1 MTTTS
6 HPDAPSGTDAP
17 DATAAAKVPRYW
29 RSLAELNGDKSF
41 VSDFLDR
48 EFPVAASEF
57 PDGISR
63 RRWMQ
68 LMSASLAMAGV
79 AGCRYPE
86 ELIAPFVVRPVGRIP
101 GESYFTATN
110 VEIAGE
116 VCHLLVRCVDGRPTK
131 VEPNKEHPAGGV
143 TGTYAQAAMLELYD
157 PDRARGEAGVPLRR
171 EGKKRVPSD
180 WASFIKYGSAL
191 MRSGGNGERFAV
203 VMQPTTSPT
212 TLRMLAKLQS
222 KMPAA
227 SICFYDSVSG
237 DVMGKATKKVFGN
250 EARQD
255 LDFTTA
261 KVIVSIQADVLGG
274 QLGAGDNARTFSKSR
289 DPLTGEA
296 DPVVG
301 KMSRLYVVEGGFTT
315 TGAAADGRIA
325 IRPSQMPA
333 LVAELGR
340 RIEKA
345 KAGPLAKAGMAL
357 DAVTEQDQAYN
368 EIDPQERLERFLDSA
383 ASDLA
388 AAGAQGVVIIGEAL
402 GVDSIAAGIDMNAKL
417 GSLGAIQK
425 FTPVATSSLK
435 NQLTLTQLV
444 DKMRAGNVDEIF
456 IVDSNVAYSSP
467 GNIDFAAALA
477 RVEHTIYLG
486 MYDDETA
493 AMCEWSLPLAHPFES
508 WSDCVGREG
517 HYGVCQ
523 PQILPLLGGQ
533 SPAEV
538 LAVMLG
544 EEEFEAQ
551 KLVRRTA
558 DSVSGSA
565 ISDRQWRKLLHDGY
579 ADDMVVKAAEMQPQD
594 VSAELPA
601 EPPVL
606 VWDYDDES
614 FRDRFEVIFT
624 PAEGL
629 YDGRFANNGWL
640 QEMPHSIT
648 KLTWDNAAI
657 MSPRSA
663 KTLGTKHG
671 LMISLK
677 NEQGE
682 VELPVFEVP
691 GCAPGV
697 VSVAIGYGRTRV
709 GMVGGMPDED
719 VPTVGFDVSPIRS
732 TDTMLLASSLHAR
745 PRLTEYDLFA
755 TQDHWAIDDLGRN
768 ETQDRSYMLIREG
781 TTALLE
787 KLPEFTEAKG
797 PHVPKVGKNGSLWQE
812 PMQLI
817 QETKPLIPQW
827 GMSVDLSKCIGCNG
841 CVIACQSENNVPIVG
856 KEQIGM
862 SREMHW
868 LRIDR
873 YFQGDEDHA
882 DIVQEPVA
890 CMHCETAPCEQ
901 VCPVAATVHT
911 DEGLNAMV
919 YNRCIG
925 TRYCAN
931 NCPYKV
937 RRFNYFNFNV
947 PVGVGYG
954 IDAYPASIEQ
964 ASRKLQALALNP
976 DVTVRGRG
984 VMEKCTYCVQ
994 RIEAAKIDSRKE
1006 GRTSIADGAIVT
1018 ACQAACPTGAI
1029 EFGNVADPESRVSK
1043 AKADVRTY
1051 GMLSQL
1057 NVKPRTTYLS
1067 RIRNTPVALMT
1078 RAQLVDLATLEA
1090 PHHGHDDEGHGEHE
1104 GVGHGHDDGSV
1115 DHAGDETKG
1124 HTSRNRKRFMLP
1136 IV

>member
-6 HPDAPSGTDAP
+6 HTDAPSSTDAP
-17 DATAAAKVPRYW
+17 DATAVAKAPRYW
-29 RSLAELNGDKSF
+29 RSLAELNGDESF
-41 VSDFLDR
+41 TNDFLHR

-57 PDGISR
+57 PEGVSR

-86 ELIAPFVVRPVGRIP
+86 ELIAPFVVRPEGRIP
-101 GESYFTATN
+101 GETYFSATN

-116 VCHLLVRCVDGRPTK
+116 VRHLLVRCVDGRPTK

-157 PDRARGEAGVPLRR
+157 PDRARGETGVPIRR

-180 WASFIKYGSAL
+180 WDSFIKYGSAL
-191 MRSGGNGERFAV
+191 TRSSGTGERLAV
-203 VMQPTTSPT
+203 LMSPTTSPT
-212 TLRMLAKLQS
+212 TLRMLAKLQE
-222 KMPAA
+222 KLPAA
-227 SICFYDSVSG
+227 TICFHDSVTG
-237 DVMGKATKKVFGN
+237 GVMAEATQKVFGT

-255 LDFTTA
+255 FDFTDA
-261 KVIVSIQADVLGG
+261 KVIVSIQSDLLGT
-274 QLGAGDNARTFSKSR
+274 QAGAGDNARTFSKSR

-301 KMSRLYVVEGGFTT
+301 KMSRLYVAEGSFTT
-315 TGAAADGRIA
+315 TGVAADARIA
-325 IRPSQMPA
+325 LRPTQMPA
-333 LVAELGR
+333 LIAELGR
-340 RIEKA
+340 RIEQA
-345 KAGPLAKAGMAL
+345 KSGSLAKAGMKL
-357 DAVTEQDQAYN
+357 ETVTEDDQAYN
-368 EIDPQERLERFLDSA
+368 EVDPQDRLERFLDSA

-388 AAGAQGVVIIGEAL
+388 AAGDKGVVVVGDAL
-402 GVDSIAAGIDMNAKL
+402 GVDMIAAGIDLNSKL

-425 FTPVATSSLK
+425 FTPVSSSALK
-435 NQLTLTQLV
+435 NQVNLSQLTE
-444 DKMRAGNVDEIF
+444 KMLSGNVDSIF
-456 IVDSNVAYSSP
+456 IVDTNAVYNSP
-467 GNIDFAAALA
+467 ADIDFAEALS
-477 RVEHTIYLG
+477 RVEHSIYLG

-493 AMCEWSLPLAHPFES
+493 AKCEWSLPMAHPFES
-508 WSDCVGREG
+508 WGDCVGREG

-533 SPAEV
+533 TPAEV

-544 EEEFEAQ
+544 EAEYDIK

-558 DSVSGSA
+558 DSITGSA

-579 ADDMVVKAAEMQPQD
+579 ADDMVVAVDAVQQQETT
-594 VSAELPA
+594 VELPA
-601 EPPVL
+601 ASPVL
-606 VWDYDDES
+606 EWDYDEES
-614 FRDRFEVIFT
+614 FHNRFEVIFT
-624 PAEGL
+624 PADGL

-640 QEMPHSIT
+640 QEMPQSIT

-663 KTLGTKHG
+663 RALGTKHG
-671 LMISLK
+671 LMVALRTAD
-677 NEQGE
+677 GE

-697 VSVAIGYGRTRV
+697 VSVAIGYGRNRV
-709 GMVGGMPDED
+709 GMVGGMADED
-719 VPTVGFDVSPIRS
+719 VPTVGVDVSPIRTTS
-732 TDTMLLASSLHAR
+732 SMLLATSLQAR
-745 PRLTEYDLFA
+745 PRLTEYELCC
-755 TQDHWAIDDLGRN
+755 TQDHWAIDELGRD
-768 ETQDRSYMLIREG
+768 ETEDRSFMLIREG

-797 PHVPKVGKNGSLWQE
+797 PHVPKVGFDGSLWQE
-812 PMQLI
+812 PINQIEKTEKLV
-817 QETKPLIPQW
+817 PQW
-827 GMSVDLSKCIGCNG
+827 GMSVDLSKCLGCND

-856 KEQIGM
+856 KEQVGM

-911 DEGLNAMV
+911 DEGINAMA

-931 NCPYKV
+931 NCPFKV
-937 RRFNYFNFNV
+937 RRFNYFNFNEDI
-947 PVGVGYG
+947 GVGYG
-954 IDAYPASIEQ
+954 IDAYPGSIEE
-964 ASRKLQALALNP
+964 ASRKLQALVLNP

-994 RIEAAKIDSRKE
+994 RVEGAKIDARKE
-1006 GRTSIADGAIVT
+1006 GRTTVADGAIVT

-1043 AKADVRTY
+1043 AKADVRNY
-1051 GMLSQL
+1051 GMLGQL
-1057 NVKPRTTYLS
+1057 NVKPRTSYLS

-1078 RAQLVDLATLEA
+1078 RAQLDDLTNLKA
-1090 PHHGHDDEGHGEHE
+1090 PHHGHEEHGHGEGGE
-1104 GVGHGHDDGSV
+1104 HGHDSGE
-1115 DHAGDETKG
+1115 HAHDNGE
-1124 HTSRNRKRFMLP
+1124 HQARRNRARYTLP

>member
-1 MTTTS
+1 MTITS
-6 HPDAPSGTDAP
+6 HSDAPSGTDAP
-17 DATAAAKVPRYW
+17 DATAAAKAPRYW
-29 RSLAELNGDKSF
+29 RSLSELNGHESF
-41 VSDFLDR
+41 TNDFLHR

-57 PDGISR
+57 PDGVSR

-86 ELIAPFVVRPVGRIP
+86 ELIAPFVVRPEGRVP
-101 GESYFTATN
+101 GETYFSATN

-116 VCHLLVRCVDGRPTK
+116 VRHLLVRCVDGRPSK
-131 VEPNKEHPAGGV
+131 VEPNTDHPAGGV
-143 TGTYAQAAMLELYD
+143 TGAYAQAALLELYD
-157 PDRARGEAGVPLRR
+157 PDRARGETGVPIHR

-180 WASFIKYGSAL
+180 WASFIRYGSAL
-191 MRSGGNGERFAV
+191 MRSGGKGERLAV
-203 VMQPTTSPT
+203 LMPPTTSPT

-227 SICFYDSVSG
+227 TVCFYDSVSG
-237 DVMGKATKKVFGN
+237 GVMGQATKAVFGR

-255 LDFTTA
+255 FDFSEA
-261 KVIVSIQADVLGG
+261 KVIVSIQSDLLGS
-274 QLGAGDNARTFSKSR
+274 QSGAGDNARTFSKSR
-289 DPLTGEA
+289 DPITGQA

-301 KMSRLYVVEGGFTT
+301 KMSRLYVAEGGFTT
-315 TGAAADGRIA
+315 TGVAADARVA
-325 IRPSQMPA
+325 IRPTQMPA
-333 LVAELGR
+333 LIAELGR

-345 KAGPLAKAGMAL
+345 KSGSLAKAGMKV
-357 DAVTEQDQAYN
+357 DAVSKDEQAYN
-368 EIDPQERLERFLDSA
+368 EIVPQDRLERFLDSA

-388 AAGAQGVVIIGEAL
+388 AAGDKGVVVVGEAL
-402 GVDSIAAGIDMNAKL
+402 GADMIAAGIDLNSKL
-417 GSLGAIQK
+417 GSLGSIQK
-425 FTPVATSSLK
+425 FTPVASASLK
-435 NQLTLTQLV
+435 NQVTLNQLV
-444 DKMRAGNVDEIF
+444 EKMHSGNVNEIF
-456 IVDSNVAYSSP
+456 IVDANAVYNSP
-467 GNIDFAAALA
+467 ADIDFAEALTH
-477 RVEHTIYLG
+477 VEHAIYLG

-493 AMCEWSLPLAHPFES
+493 EKCEWSLPMSHPFES
-508 WSDCVGREG
+508 WGDCVGREG

-533 SPAEV
+533 APAEV

-544 EEEFEAQ
+544 EEEFAIE

-558 DSVSGSA
+558 DSITGSA
-565 ISDRQWRKLLHDGY
+565 ISDRQWRKLLHDGH
-579 ADDMVVKAAEMQPQD
+579 ADDMVVKADAVEPQD
-594 VSAELPA
+594 VSAKLPA
-601 EPPVL
+601 DSPVL
-606 VWDYDDES
+606 AWDYDEES
-614 FRDRFEVIFT
+614 FKNRFEVIFT

-640 QEMPHSIT
+640 QEMPQSVT

-663 KTLGTKHG
+663 RALGTKHG
-671 LMISLK
+671 LMVALRRDD
-677 NEQGE
+677 GE
-682 VELPVFEVP
+682 VELPVFEIP

-719 VPTVGFDVSPIRS
+719 VPTVGVDVSSIRT
-732 TDTMLLASSLHAR
+732 TDSMMLVKSLEAR
-745 PRLTEYDLFA
+745 PRLNQYPLSV
-755 TQDHWAIDDLGRN
+755 TQDHWAIDELGRD
-768 ETQDRSYMLIREG
+768 EAEDRSFTLIREG
-781 TTALLE
+781 TTTLLD
-787 KLPEFTEAKG
+787 KLPDFTQAKG
-797 PHVPKVGKNGSLWQE
+797 PHVPKVGNNGSLWQE
-812 PMQLI
+812 PMDEI
-817 QETKPLIPQW
+817 QKTRERVPQW
-827 GMSVDLSKCIGCNG
+827 GMSIDLSKCLGCND

-856 KEQIGM
+856 KEQVGN

-911 DEGLNAMV
+911 DEGINAMV

-931 NCPYKV
+931 NCPFKV
-937 RRFNYFNFNV
+937 RRFNFFNYNES
-947 PVGVGYG
+947 VGVGYG
-954 IDAYPASIEQ
+954 IDAYPGSIDK
-964 ASRKLQALALNP
+964 ASRKLQAMVLNP

-994 RIEAAKIDSRKE
+994 RIEGAKINARKE
-1006 GRTSIADGAIVT
+1006 GHTSVADGAIVT

-1029 EFGNVADPESRVSK
+1029 EFGNIADPESRVSK
-1043 AKADVRTY
+1043 AKADVRSY

-1057 NVKPRTTYLS
+1057 NVKPRTSYLS

-1078 RAQLVDLATLEA
+1078 RVQLDDLANLEA
-1090 PHHGHDDEGHGEHE
+1090 PHHGDDEHDGGEHGRDEHGEESGDPAHE
-1104 GVGHGHDDGSV
+1104 NGEHQARRRRVRY
-1115 DHAGDETKG
+1115 A
-1124 HTSRNRKRFMLP
+1124 LP